1 MVPLMQCSIRDLMW
15 LTAVVA
21 LAVVWQRDRAAWSMQ
36 QRAWD
41 VERQTLVELR
51 TTRGIKLLSPHHLKA
66 AALSSPP
73 RR

>member
-1 MVPLMQCSIRDLMW
+1 MQCSIRDLMW

-41 VERQTLVELR
+41 AERQALVELR
-51 TTRGIKLLSPHHLKA
+51 RTRGIKLLSPHHLKA
-66 AALSSPP
+66 SAQSSQN
-73 RR
+73 R